1 MKSSLIPEKPLLVYP
16 SLAATVGLDESVML
30 SALNDLVVHIEGET
44 NNDYR
49 WFTLSRDQLEQALPF
64 WDLRDIQRVSTN
76 LREKGIIIIASAPV
90 QSDTQFK
97 FAFNEAAAPP
107 SSTRQAQPNH
117 QTVAN
122 SAAPNQNQARPVAAG
137 KNFISASWQPSEV
150 SLTQLAQ
157 LNIPAEFALQ
167 QLPEFVTYWRE
178 RNEPQRSWDQKF
190 ISWVIPRWRSFE
202 EQQQRRTKASAIAA
216 AWQPSEQCVQE
227 LEQRKIPRQF
237 ILDQVMEFVRYWQ
250 ATGEQHIAWE
260 AKFIQRV
267 TSRWA
272 DMESKRNV
280 SNEAMPISNNWRPS
294 EDAMDVM
301 VVKSEIPASF
311 IDDTIAEFIIYWQ
324 EKGTRS
330 NTWNSMFIKHVR
342 LQWHRYQHA
351 INSSDHNCE
360 AHVIPENWQPANDV
374 FDILA
379 LANIDANFAQELI
392 AEFIL
397 YWRER
402 NELHRAWNSKFLQHV
417 KRSWAMR
424 HQVNAQPQQD
434 NLRSTREISL
444 EEELN
449 DTSWAS

>member
-1 MKSSLIPEKPLLVYP
+1 MASSLIPEKPLLVYP
-16 SLAATVGLDESVML
+16 SLAATVGLDEAVML
-30 SALNDLVVHIEGET
+30 SALNDLVHHIEGDG
-44 NNDYR
+44 NNGYQWYSLR
-49 WFTLSRDQLEQALPF
+49 REQIEQALPF

-76 LREKGIIIIASAPV
+76 LREKGIIIIASAPI
-90 QSDTQFK
+90 QSDSQFK
-97 FAFNEAAAPP
+97 FAFNEGIAKSASNTHTQANPV
-107 SSTRQAQPNH
+107 STR
-117 QTVAN
+117 T
-122 SAAPNQNQARPVAAG
+122 SAPAHAPNRPAASG
-137 KNFISASWQPSEV
+137 KNYIPANWQPSET
-150 SLTQLAQ
+150 SLAQLAQ
-157 LNIPAEFALQ
+157 LNINTEFALQ
-167 QLPEFVTYWRE
+167 QAPEFITYWRE

-190 ISWVIPRWRSFE
+190 ISWVVPRWRSFE
-202 EQQQRRTKASAIAA
+202 EQEHRRSKASVIPA
-216 AWQPSEQCVQE
+216 AWQPTQECVTG
-227 LEQRKIPRQF
+227 LVQRKIPQQF
-237 ILDQVMEFVRYWQ
+237 VLDQVMEFVRYWQ

-280 SNEAMPISNNWRPS
+280 SKEAHPISNQWRPS
-294 EDAMDVM
+294 EDAMELM
-301 VVKSEIPASF
+301 VVKSGIPLSF
-311 IDDTIAEFIIYWQ
+311 IEDTIAEFIIYWQ
-324 EKGTRS
+324 EKGTQS

-360 AHVIPENWQPANDV
+360 AHVIPDNWQPASDV

-379 LANIDANFAQELI
+379 LANIDANFAHELV

-402 NELHRAWNSKFLQHV
+402 NELHRAWNSKFLQHA
-417 KRSWAMR
+417 KRQWAMR
-424 HQVNAQPQQD
+424 HQFNSDPQSD